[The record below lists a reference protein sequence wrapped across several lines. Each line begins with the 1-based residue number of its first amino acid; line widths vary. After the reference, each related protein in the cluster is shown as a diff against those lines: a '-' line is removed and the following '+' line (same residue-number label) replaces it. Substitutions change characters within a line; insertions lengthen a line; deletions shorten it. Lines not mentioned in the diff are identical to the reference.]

1 MSLECYIGPEKN
13 LLEVSPEH
21 CHRLLVDHP
30 ILTNEEV
37 AALKHLNS
45 KGWKSRVIDI
55 TFDRSEGKAGL
66 QETLTAQAR
75 AGKTLVN
82 VEDVKPLC
90 DFHVPA
96 LVRRGALLLTVSTG
110 GKSPGLARGLKAKLE
125 EQYPAVW
132 AERLDVLS
140 DRRERWRAEGA
151 GFSELIERTN
161 QLIEAEGWLS

>member
-1 MSLECYIGPEKN
+1 MREIIFDTETTGFDP
-13 LLEVSPEH
+13 VSGDRLVENWPDAEDLAA
-21 CHRLLVDHP
+21 CHVVYMA
-30 ILTNEEV
+30 N
-37 AALKHLNS
+37 
-45 KGWKSRVIDI
+45 ID
-55 TFDRSEGKAGL
+55 AGL

-75 AGKTLVN
+75 EGKTLVN

-96 LVRRGALLLTVSTG
+96 LVRRGDLLLTVSTA

-125 EQYPAVW
+125 EQYPAAW

-151 GFSELIERTN
+151 DFSELIERTN